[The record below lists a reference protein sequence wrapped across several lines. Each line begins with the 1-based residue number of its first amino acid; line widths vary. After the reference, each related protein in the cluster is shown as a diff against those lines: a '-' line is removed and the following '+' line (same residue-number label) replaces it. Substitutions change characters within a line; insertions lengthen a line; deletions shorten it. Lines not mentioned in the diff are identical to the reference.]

1 MENNINKTIIYV
13 ADMFVEECEG
23 GAELTSDA
31 IIKSSPYNIVTIR
44 SQDLNITLAEK
55 HLDKF
60 WIFGNFF
67 EIRNSAKEYI
77 INNLKYSVIEYD
89 YKYCKR
95 RNEDFCIIL
104 DGECKCNKNLN
115 ENLNAL
121 LLLHSKYIW
130 WMSEGQK
137 KLYHDK
143 IPCLRTNQQDV
154 LSSVFSSE
162 TLNYIAELQ
171 NTRKNNK
178 YLIYNTKAAL
188 KNTHGAIDFA
198 KYNKL
203 PFNLVGDLK
212 YFEFLRELS
221 RHKGLIYVPLAKDT
235 CPRLVIEA
243 ALLHCE
249 LYLNEYVQHA
259 TEDWFQNENKIN
271 KHLAGRSQLFWEQT
285 SELMV
290 GNELIPLALWKKGNY
305 QLE

>member
-143 IPCLRTNQQDV
+143 IPCLRRNQQDV
-154 LSSVFSSE
+154 LSSVFSRN

-290 GNELIPLALWKKGNY
+290 GNELKPLALWKKGNY

>member
-143 IPCLRTNQQDV
+143 IPCLRRNQQDV
-154 LSSVFSSE
+154 LSSVFSRN

>member
-143 IPCLRTNQQDV
+143 IPCLRRNQQDV
-154 LSSVFSSE
+154 LSSVFSRN

-198 KYNKL
+198 KHNKL

>member
-130 WMSEGQK
+130 WMSEEQK

-143 IPCLRTNQQDV
+143 IPYLRRNQQDV
-154 LSSVFSSE
+154 LSSVFSRN